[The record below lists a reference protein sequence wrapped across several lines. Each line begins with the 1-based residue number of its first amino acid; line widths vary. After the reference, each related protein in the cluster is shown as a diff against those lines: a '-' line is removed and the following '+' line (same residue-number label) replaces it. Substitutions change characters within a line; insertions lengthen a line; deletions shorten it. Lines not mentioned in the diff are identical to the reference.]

1 MDFETGKLRIVAR
14 KRHPSVRREYL
25 LFWTVLS
32 TTVIPYAVV
41 GWFFPLETACVM
53 LCMAYFQVLA
63 TLAQSSGTATSHYM
77 RFLLSGS
84 NPVGMTG
91 GSSLLFGA
99 VDAMVDWREDSAA
112 REKNRLWFWA
122 QTIWKFVL
130 TPIGVLLLL
139 AEFAWDLLLLRH
151 PRLWL
156 LKWHELFSL
165 AEYHDVICPEKSN
178 DVFYADLAMCRYQ
191 RDPHLYQWNRMRA
204 MVFEL
209 KQYLDDGLAGLG
221 VPESNLLLQSD
232 VAAYQTLK
240 RLQIEQIEAE
250 LQNHYAEHL
259 DQFPFPRHLAQRMI
273 KSARPIAHYQKMRR
287 AIVGLSHE
295 QGETQFNLQLR
306 ERYHENVDLWKI
318 LRLLD
323 AAAPYTPTISR
334 HVTQS
339 DLNSMCAWDIL
350 ERQSDFE
357 FTFTAR
363 FLADWET
370 WLESE
375 YMIQPGNQLGSMAT
389 ELVPDF
395 FLYQEN
401 LYVREP

>member
-1 MDFETGKLRIVAR
+1 MDFETGKLHKVAQR
-14 KRHPSVRREYL
+14 RHPSVCREYL
-25 LFWTVLS
+25 LFWTLLTATS
-32 TTVIPYAVV
+32 APYAVV
-41 GWFFPLETACVM
+41 GCYFPFETACVM

-91 GSSLLFGA
+91 GSSLLFAA

-112 REKNRLWFWA
+112 RARNGPLFWA
-122 QTIWKFVL
+122 QTVWKFVL
-130 TPIGVLLLL
+130 TPIGALLLL

-156 LKWHELFSL
+156 LKWNELFSL
-165 AEYHDVICPEKSN
+165 AKYHDVICPEKSN
-178 DVFYADLAMCRYQ
+178 DVFYADLAICRYQ
-191 RDPHLYQWNRMRA
+191 RDPYLYQWNRMRA

-209 KQYLDDGLAGLG
+209 KQYFDDAAAGLG
-221 VPESNLLLQSD
+221 VPASNLLLQSD

-240 RLQIEQIEAE
+240 RLQIERIEAG
-250 LQNHYAEHL
+250 LQDHYAEHL
-259 DQFPFPRHLAQRMI
+259 DQFPFPKHLAQRLL
-273 KSARPIAHYQKMRR
+273 KSARPIAHYEKMRR
-287 AIVGLSHE
+287 AIIQRAEHN
-295 QGETQFNLQLR
+295 GETQFSRQLR
-306 ERYHENVDLWKI
+306 ERYHENVDLWKV

-323 AAAPYTPTISR
+323 ATTPYTPAISR

-350 ERQSDFE
+350 KRHSDFE
-357 FTFTAR
+357 FTFTTR
-363 FLADWET
+363 FLADWES

-375 YMIQPGNQLGSMAT
+375 YEILPRNQLDSIAT
-389 ELVPDF
+389 QMVPDF
-395 FLYQEN
+395 FLYCKN
-401 LYVREP
+401 LHVRQP